1 MSEIYMTRETIDK
14 LRDELEYLK
23 TKKRRE
29 ISKAIGAAREL
40 GDLKENAEYHAAREE
55 QGFVEARIKVL
66 EDKLSR
72 ATVIDKESLPDDTVC
87 IGVKV
92 ALRDVNKGTE
102 IAYTLVD
109 TVEANFAERKI
120 ATTTPIAQGLMGKK
134 VGDIAEIR
142 VPIGIIKY
150 EIMSIVRE

>member
-14 LRDELEYLK
+14 MREELTYLK
-23 TKKRRE
+23 GTKRRE
-29 ISKAIGAAREL
+29 ISKAIGSAREL

-55 QGFVEARIKVL
+55 QGLVEAKIKIL

-72 ATVIDKESLPDDTVC
+72 ATVIDKEKFPDDTVC

-92 ALRDVNKGTE
+92 SLRDVNKATE

-120 ATTTPIAQGLMGKK
+120 ATSTPIAQGLMGKK

-142 VPIGIIKY
+142 VPAGILKY
-150 EIMSIVRE
+150 EIIGIVRE

>member
-1 MSEIYMTRETIDK
+1 MSEIYMTKETIDK
-14 LRDELEYLK
+14 LKEELLYLK
-23 TKKRRE
+23 GTKRRE
-29 ISKAIGAAREL
+29 ISKAIGTAREQ

-72 ATVIDKESLPDDTVC
+72 ATVLDKEALPDDTVC

-92 ALRDVNKGTE
+92 TLRDVDKGTE

-150 EIMSIVRE
+150 EIISIVRE

>member
-14 LRDELEYLK
+14 LRDELEYLR

-72 ATVIDKESLPDDTVC
+72 ATVLDKEALPDNTVC

-92 ALRDVNKGTE
+92 VLKDVDKGTE

-142 VPIGIIKY
+142 VPIGIIRY
-150 EIMSIVRE
+150 EIIGIVRE